1 MSTLPPHPSARAQEA
16 AASPQ
21 TVAWK
26 LTRNCAIAPATFFWN
41 LGALALITAVIGA
54 GYWFAGYPL
63 VMLFC
68 GAQIGALFIAGLVYS
83 RHANDGERIRVE
95 GDAVY
100 VETSHGG
107 RAREDNF
114 HACWVRL
121 DRDPSGA
128 LTLCSSG
135 ASLPLGEQLTPARRR
150 IFVDEFAARIAR
162 SGQSVA
168 SVSDAH
174 RNDAH

>member
-1 MSTLPPHPSARAQEA
+1 MGPA
-16 AASPQ
+16 A
-21 TVAWK
+21 
-26 LTRNCAIAPATFFWN
+26 FFWN

-63 VMLFC
+63 VMFFC
-68 GAQIGALFIAGLVYS
+68 GAQMAALFIAGLVYA
-83 RHANDGERIRVE
+83 RHANDGERIRIE
-95 GDAVY
+95 GGSVH
-100 VETSHGG
+100 VETIDGG
-107 RAREDNF
+107 HERVADF

-128 LTLCSSG
+128 LTLRSSG
-135 ASLPLGEQLTPARRR
+135 TSLPLGEQVTPARRR
-150 IFVDEFAARIAR
+150 IFADEFAASIAR

-168 SVSDAH
+168 SLPDAH